1 MTRAIY
7 TAAKDGKVIAQRD
20 ALIWVRL
27 TAPGMYAVCGEADGE
42 GVLIA
47 GTIYQVRDCPILPG
61 TDRATLDY
69 IEQ

>member
-42 GVLIA
+42 GVLIDGNTWSPDTYPA
-47 GTIYQVRDCPILPG
+47 GWKEV
-61 TDRATLDY
+61 AT
-69 IEQ
+69 